1 MMDNLIEIPRDLAVP
16 RPGRE
21 AVVRMKGTERLIEA
35 LDEWKVRV
43 VTLYGGDPA
52 GHLVANSCSRPLSD
66 LDFSGPWGGAPEP
79 GVEERAYPI
88 DETDANGHWA
98 GCAVDYSA
106 RLTAQSFWPDA
117 PKWRRDDIRDS
128 LVAAGLFHPWY
139 YYRSW
144 VEGYY
149 KLHEYWH
156 IAVELVPWTQPHAYR
171 ETPPH
176 WYDGLRPGSTAIRTH

>member
-1 MMDNLIEIPRDLAVP
+1 MPDLFDIPRTLARP
-16 RPGRE
+16 RSPGVLLR
-21 AVVRMKGTERLIEA
+21 GTELLIA
-35 LDEWKVRV
+35 SLDRWKSV
-43 VTLYGGDPA
+43 VVDEYGGDPS
-52 GHLVANSCSRPLSD
+52 GYLMANSGYRPKGTTCEND
-66 LDFSGPWGGAPEP
+66 IGGA
-79 GVEERAYPI
+79 I
-88 DETDANGHWA
+88 DLTDANGHWT

-106 RLTAQSFWPDA
+106 RLTAESFWPNA

-128 LVAAGLFHPWY
+128 LVAAGLFHPLY

-156 IAVELVPWTQPHAYR
+156 IAVELNPWTQRHAYR

-176 WYDGLRPGSTAIRTH
+176 WWDGLRPGSTAIRTH

>member
-1 MMDNLIEIPRDLAVP
+1 MADLFDIPRTLARPRSAGVLLRGTDLLIETL
-16 RPGRE
+16 GRWKNH
-21 AVVRMKGTERLIEA
+21 VVE
-35 LDEWKVRV
+35 V
-43 VTLYGGDPA
+43 YGGDPA
-52 GHLVANSCSRPLSD
+52 GYLMANSCYRPRGTTCENDVGGVID
-66 LDFSGPWGGAPEP
+66 L
-79 GVEERAYPI
+79 
-88 DETDANGHWA
+88 TDADGHWA

-106 RLTAQSFWPDA
+106 RLTAESFWGSPC

-144 VEGYY
+144 VEGYF

-156 IAVELVPWTQPHAYR
+156 IAVELNPWTQPHAYR

-176 WYDGLRPGSTAIRTH
+176 WYDGLRPNSTAIRTH